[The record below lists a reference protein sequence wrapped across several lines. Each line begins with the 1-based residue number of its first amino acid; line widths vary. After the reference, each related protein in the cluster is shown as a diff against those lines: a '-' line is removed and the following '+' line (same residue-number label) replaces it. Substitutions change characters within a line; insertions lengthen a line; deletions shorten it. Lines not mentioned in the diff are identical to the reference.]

1 MYNTLES
8 KNFGSSILTL
18 EEALE
23 TVVVNQ
29 ESQPFLLKLSFKS
42 SDESTGRVIKFK
54 KTNVTI
60 DGEERIIV
68 IIRDLSDSVNAEKMK
83 LK

>member
-1 MYNTLES
+1 V
-8 KNFGSSILTL
+8 II
-18 EEALE
+18 
-23 TVVVNQ
+23 NQ

-42 SDESTGRVIKFK
+42 SDESTGCVIKFK

-68 IIRDLSDSVNAEKMK
+68 MIRDLSDSVNAEKMK

>member
-1 MYNTLES
+1 M
-8 KNFGSSILTL
+8 
-18 EEALE
+18 
-23 TVVVNQ
+23 VVNH
-29 ESQPFLLKLSFKS
+29 ESQPFLLKLSFKA

-54 KTNVTI
+54 KTNVMI

-68 IIRDLSDSVNAEKMK
+68 MIRDLSDSVNAEKMK